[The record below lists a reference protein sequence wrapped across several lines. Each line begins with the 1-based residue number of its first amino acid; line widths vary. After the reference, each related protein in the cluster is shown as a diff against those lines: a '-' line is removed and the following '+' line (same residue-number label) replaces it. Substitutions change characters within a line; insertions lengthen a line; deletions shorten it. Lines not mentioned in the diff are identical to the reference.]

1 MILKRLILAL
11 IAFTSANTFA
21 IDPLVSKADSA
32 YNNKEFQIAIDS
44 YESLKGK
51 GLVSTQLYLNL
62 GNAYYRKN
70 IIGKSILNF
79 ERAIKLDGSN
89 EDAIFN
95 LSLAKSQ
102 IQDQFEAIPN
112 VSYNNILVKLN
123 LSVPNNLLS
132 LISVFIIS
140 IAALV
145 FIYGK
150 KNHEKKLLKYAKI
163 GVSVGLVLGFIA
175 IQESNAVQAQH
186 NGIITKASAN
196 IFSEPNESATLL
208 FELHEGTKL
217 YILSESNTWLNI
229 KAPNN
234 EIGWIEKSSLS
245 EI

>member
-1 MILKRLILAL
+1 MILKRLILL
-11 IAFTSANTFA
+11 LVAFTSTNVFA
-21 IDPLVSKADSA
+21 IDPLVGKADSA
-32 YNNKEFQIAIDS
+32 YNKKEFQIAMNS
-44 YESLKGK
+44 YESLEGK

-79 ERAIKLDGSN
+79 EKAIKLDGSN

-102 IQDQFEAIPN
+102 IQDQFEAIPT
-112 VSYNNILVKLN
+112 VSYNSILVKLN
-123 LSVPNNLLS
+123 LALPHSLLS
-132 LISVFIIS
+132 LVSVLIILIS
-140 IAALV
+140 ALV
-145 FIYGK
+145 FIYGRK
-150 KNHEKKLLKYAKI
+150 KHEKTLLKYSKTTVFI
-163 GVSVGLVLGFIA
+163 GLVLGFIA
-175 IQESNAVQAQH
+175 IQESNAVQSQH
-186 NGIITKASAN
+186 NGIVTKASAN